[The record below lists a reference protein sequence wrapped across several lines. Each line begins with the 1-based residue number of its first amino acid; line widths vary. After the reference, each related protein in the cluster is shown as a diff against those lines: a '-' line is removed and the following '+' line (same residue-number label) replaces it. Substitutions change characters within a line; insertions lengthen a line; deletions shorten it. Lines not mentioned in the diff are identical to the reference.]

1 MFQIITL
8 LVESLS
14 SGSLMDMRV
23 TVLDKNVFSGENLIR
38 TTFVD
43 KSAIEYING

>member
-1 MFQIITL
+1 MFQIINL

-14 SGSLMDMRV
+14 SGSLMDIKLN
-23 TVLDKNVFSGENLIR
+23 VLDKNVFSGEKLIR

-43 KSAIEYING
+43 KSAIEYIDG